1 MKRSARFSFTMPSDA
16 AKKAR
21 MCETKCRSSPFSFS
35 QCFMSSLRSTSSA
48 VQKDASAFL

>member
-1 MKRSARFSFTMPSDA
+1 MKRTPRFSRTMPSDA

-21 MCETKCRSSPFSFS
+21 MWEMKCFSSSVRFS

-48 VQKDASAFL
+48 AILRGSAS